1 MQGPVIQ
8 VWVCDTRPACI
19 INPFSRQMIQ
29 RGFHS
34 ATFLGFQWHHYSV
47 KPVNLK
53 PQARE
58 EHWQLTLIRLMK
70 LQHHLGFI
78 TQLLS
83 YKQVSK
89 TDMET
94 SSSASAKVCI
104 LFGIQTQS
112 QRRTVYKTQIHTD
125 PLQHAL
131 LQGLSFKQRALALL
145 SQEMN
150 CQKALSGHILTPGL
164 HSKCLKERPD
174 EASVTAA
181 RAPRPSV
188 PGRQRHKPS
197 SLFF

>member
-19 INPFSRQMIQ
+19 IYPFSRQMIQ

-78 TQLLS
+78 TQVLS
-83 YKQVSK
+83 YKQVSETDHQQVQRYAYFLVSKHK
-89 TDMET
+89 TRD
-94 SSSASAKVCI
+94 
-104 LFGIQTQS
+104 
-112 QRRTVYKTQIHTD
+112 VYKTQIHTD
-125 PLQHAL
+125 PLQHTL
-131 LQGLSFKQRALALL
+131 LQGLSFKQRSLALL

-181 RAPRPSV
+181 GAPLPSI